1 MLSDIVLSQH
11 FDSISPASFAEIV
24 LRCDSGCLFL
34 LFVVVC
40 IFVLLLR
47 NLKDVSCVLF
57 DALHR
62 VVTVIFLRRFL
73 AVRHGP

>member
-1 MLSDIVLSQH
+1 VIQVVCSYFV
-11 FDSISPASFAEIV
+11 
-24 LRCDSGCLFL
+24 
-34 LFVVVC
+34 VVVC